1 MLEQASDTD
10 NALGLLGMLT
20 VPNKAVPICPN
31 PLYFDPE
38 SMFVSKRDI
47 LIGVLK
53 NQHEVLWC

>member
-1 MLEQASDTD
+1 MLLLFVFEQASDTD

-38 SMFVSKRDI
+38 STDVCF
-47 LIGVLK
+47 
-53 NQHEVLWC
+53 

>member
-20 VPNKAVPICPN
+20 VLNKAVPICPN

-38 SMFVSKRDI
+38 STDVCF
-47 LIGVLK
+47 
-53 NQHEVLWC
+53 